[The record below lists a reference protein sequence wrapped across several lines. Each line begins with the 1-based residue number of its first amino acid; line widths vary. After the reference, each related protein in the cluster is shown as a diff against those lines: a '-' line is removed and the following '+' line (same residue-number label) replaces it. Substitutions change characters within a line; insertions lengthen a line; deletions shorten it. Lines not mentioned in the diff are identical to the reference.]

1 MAIRITGM
9 NSGLDTESIIKEMVA
24 AKQTTVDEA
33 KKAQTKLEWKQ
44 TAWKDL
50 NAKIYKLFTN
60 TLGNLRFSD
69 AYAKKT
75 TKVSNPNAVSV
86 ITGANAVNGVQNL
99 RIDQL
104 AKTGYLT
111 GSQLSTE
118 DAYNADTVLTAA
130 AADGGLGLTAGS
142 SIAVKAGD
150 SLTQIDITE
159 GMKISDLVSK
169 LKSAGVNASF
179 DEKNQRFFISATE
192 SGEANDFA
200 IMGLNTDGINALNTL
215 GVGVYSDMTEY
226 ADYVG
231 GVPQKEIDA
240 TVASRLKNIL
250 ATVNNANEQV
260 TTIANK
266 MKEYGLEEPG
276 DGPIEML
283 NNIEAFKST
292 ETYEK
297 LTDKQKEDINKQMI
311 ALDEHKNTLLDA
323 EQYYETD
330 EDGVHVAKQALIDEV
345 TTDLETM
352 YSNLVTTAQTA
363 QANEGTYHITGEDA
377 PTRITGSNAVIYL
390 NDARFENETNT
401 FEINGLTYSVNATTA
416 VGEEITITTEDD
428 NSGIYDMIK
437 GFLKEYNALINEMD
451 KLYNADSASK
461 YQPLTE
467 EEKEAMSEKEVEKWE
482 QTIKDSLLRRDSTL
496 STVSS
501 AMKTIMMSGVTLNDG
516 STMYLSDLGIETLGY
531 FDAADNEKNAYHIL
545 GDKDDTA
552 TANKDDKLATAIA
565 NNSEKVE
572 EFFISLSR
580 SLYGKLNT
588 LMASSDYSSAYTVY
602 NDKSMKKEY
611 DDYTSK
617 ISELEKKLTD
627 YEDKWY
633 AKFSD
638 MEVALSKL
646 QSGANAVTSL
656 LGGGS

>member
-9 NSGLDTESIIKEMVA
+9 NSGLDTERIIKEMVA

-200 IMGLNTDGINALNTL
+200 IMGLNTDGLNALNTL